1 MKGLNIQNPLACFI
15 LMMTVSCHSQ
25 NNNPVMNT
33 LNSGTINRVAAVAGQ
48 FYPSD
53 PLELKSLLRKYF
65 SSTTITKPKGEVMA
79 IISPHAGYV
88 FSGEVAAAAYNQ
100 LDANKTYNTIFVIGL
115 SHRNSFAGAS
125 VYSLGNYET
134 PLGEVMVD
142 LPLAEKLVAENK
154 VMDFDPA
161 FQRSEHSLEVQ
172 MPFLQYHLR
181 NPFKIVPILLGTTDT
196 QICRQVAKVLA
207 PYFIPGNLFVIS
219 TDFSHYPAYNVAKK
233 VDKSIAD
240 AIVTNDPD
248 RLLKAV
254 EACKYMHD
262 PNLATGICSWP
273 GVYTL
278 LEITHDMPGISITP
292 LLYRNS
298 GDSGYGERGRV
309 VGYYA
314 LAVTRENVAGNS
326 WCESI
331 AEADKKVLL
340 DLARHAISRFIAT
353 GEIPDAKDKALPA
366 SLLENR
372 GVFVSLHEEGE
383 LRGCIGHFEGDKPL
397 WNIVQ
402 EMAIAAA
409 TRDHR
414 FQPVTLKEL
423 KQIEIEI
430 SILSPLRKISSEKE
444 LILGKHGIY
453 MQDGE
458 RAGTFLPQVATETGW
473 TKEEFLGHCARDKAG
488 IGWDGWKEAEL
499 FVYEACIFWEKQ
511 K

>member
-1 MKGLNIQNPLACFI
+1 MKGLKLQNSLACFI

-33 LNSGTINRVAAVAGQ
+33 RTSGTINRIAAVAGQ

-196 QICRQVAKVLA
+196 QICRQVAKILA

-254 EACKYMHD
+254 EACKYMDD

-353 GEIPDAKDKALPA
+353 GEIPDAKNKTLPA

-423 KQIEIEI
+423 KQIDIEI
-430 SILSPLRKISSEKE
+430 SILSPLRKISSDKE
-444 LILGKHGIY
+444 IILGKHGIY
-453 MQDGE
+453 MQNGE